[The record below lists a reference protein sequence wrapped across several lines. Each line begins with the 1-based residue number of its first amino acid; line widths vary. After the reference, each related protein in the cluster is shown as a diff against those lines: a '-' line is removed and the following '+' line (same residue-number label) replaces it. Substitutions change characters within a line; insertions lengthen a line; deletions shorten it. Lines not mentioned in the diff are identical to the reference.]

1 MQTDQD
7 KENAYLK
14 VLEQSNFSESTALTT
29 VDQVDHSI
37 NRIIKQKTIVFDDA
51 ANTVWDLALDNSV
64 RYGPSKSCC
73 WQDFENESTFTNV
86 IIILRN
92 QMIRF

>member
-7 KENAYLK
+7 KENAYLR

-29 VDQVDHSI
+29 VDQLDPSF
-37 NRIIKQKTIVFDDA
+37 NRIIKHKTIVFDDA
-51 ANTVWDLALDNSV
+51 ANKVWDLATDATV

-73 WQDFENESTFTNV
+73 WQGCENV
-86 IIILRN
+86 
-92 QMIRF
+92 M

>member
-7 KENAYLK
+7 KENAYLR

-29 VDQVDHSI
+29 VDQLDPSF
-37 NRIIKQKTIVFDDA
+37 NRIIKHKTIVFDDA

-73 WQDFENESTFTNV
+73 WQGCENESTFTNV

-92 QMIRF
+92 